1 MIDETAEEIADM
13 QTHSS
18 SVVAKKA
25 AQALRTVTD
34 RNFPTVDE
42 YYRSLERNSRALRRA
57 NRSHASLHTTQ
68 REIVETITSEDAES
82 VERAQEQTRA
92 VIDDIIERI
101 EGSKERAATEA
112 AALLEDGQ
120 TLLTHDYS
128 TTVLSTIERAI
139 ESGRELTIY
148 VTESRPRFL
157 GRRMARTLAGYDAV
171 ETTLIIDSAAGHHL
185 SECDRVL
192 VGMTCIVGETL
203 YNRVG
208 TYSLAATA
216 ADSGVPMT
224 SVGADSKLI
233 DGGFQF
239 ENEERVPSEVMREP
253 VEGFEISNPAYDA
266 TPTRLLDTVV
276 TDDGVFDPEEL

>member
-25 AQALRTVTD
+25 AQALRAVTD

-92 VIDDIIERI
+92 VIDDVIERI
-101 EGSKERAATEA
+101 EGSKKRAAAEA
-112 AALLEDGQ
+112 AALLEDEQ

-139 ESGRELTIY
+139 DSGCELTVY

-171 ETTLIIDSAAGHHL
+171 EATLIVDSAAGHHL

-192 VGMTCIVGETL
+192 VGMTCIVRETL

-239 ENEERVPSEVMREP
+239 ENEERVSSEVMREP
-253 VEGFEISNPAYDA
+253 AEGFEISNPAYDA

-276 TDDGVFDPEEL
+276 TDDGVFGPEEL